1 MSTGD
6 TRLIR
11 FLQQEN
17 VRLKDENELL
27 TDEIHSLR
35 RYIRVLQ
42 RLQETVHR
50 FTPEQDILTLLD
62 ETLGCALALMDAADG
77 SLLLIDEEA
86 DELVFVLVHG
96 AVQETLPGYRFDRQQ
111 GIAGWVAEHVEPAIV
126 NNVRSDARFLPELDE
141 RSGFVTRSLMAVPL
155 AARGRVLGV
164 IEVLNKRSGKNFT
177 DDDASLLSILATLSA
192 SALDYAASAPVEAD
206 EQPGTAG

>member
-1 MSTGD
+1 MPTGD
-6 TRLIR
+6 DRLIR

-17 VRLKDENELL
+17 VRLKDENQLL
-27 TDEIHSLR
+27 TDEVRALR
-35 RYIRVLQ
+35 RYIRALQ
-42 RLQETVHR
+42 RLQETVQR
-50 FTPEQDILTLLD
+50 FTPEQKILALLD
-62 ETLGCALALMDAADG
+62 ETLECALVLLDATDG
-77 SLLLIDEEA
+77 SLSLIDEET
-86 DELVFVLVHG
+86 DESVFVLVYG
-96 AVQETLPGYRFDRQQ
+96 AVRETLPGYRFDRQQ

-141 RSGFVTRSLMAVPL
+141 RSDFVTRSLMAVPL

-192 SALDYAASAPVEAD
+192 SALDYAASAPAEA
-206 EQPGTAG
+206 EERP